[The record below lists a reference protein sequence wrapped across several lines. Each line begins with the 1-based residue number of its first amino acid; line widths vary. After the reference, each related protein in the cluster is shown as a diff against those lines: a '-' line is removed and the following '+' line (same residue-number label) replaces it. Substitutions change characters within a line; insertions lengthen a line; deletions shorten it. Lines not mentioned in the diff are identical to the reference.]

1 MTTSMSFHPPPT
13 LMKLSNNL
21 QPPLSPPTN
30 YENNI
35 YLCYK
40 FMFELFDY
48 YFMQWSKFLFT
59 CWCCWWWSSE
69 NKWSPSRW
77 RIASTIESRF
87 CLDDWEALLVQTERF
102 AGTVGRLGTLGLVLG
117 TFCAFGTMR
126 TSGLNLE

>member
-30 YENNI
+30 FENNI
-35 YLCYK
+35 YSCYK

-48 YFMQWSKFLFT
+48 YFMQWIKFLFT

-69 NKWSPSRW
+69 NKWSPSRC